1 MSIAASYSSAS
12 SSSSEV
18 EEVGQAGGGALDI
31 PAATDLR
38 IYTCDHGC
46 GFQGQYAEVA
56 AHEPSCGNRPGAA
69 GSSEDSEDNSQD
81 NLVECGGCDE
91 FQPSERFD
99 RNALA
104 DGAMFG
110 GLCWDCLQT
119 KEQQV
124 PQHEARPSDVGAGAS
139 GEDDGFVSV
148 AGLGSLQ
155 SASAGSSAG
164 GEAQK
169 PQETW
174 LQKFQHPEIDGP
186 ARPPKQRGPAPG
198 RAKKTAGS

>member
-1 MSIAASYSSAS
+1 MIQSNVSNFLISA
-12 SSSSEV
+12 
-18 EEVGQAGGGALDI
+18 
-31 PAATDLR
+31 
-38 IYTCDHGC
+38 
-46 GFQGQYAEVA
+46 GQYAEVA

-69 GSSEDSEDNSQD
+69 SSSEDSEDNSQD
-81 NLVECGGCDE
+81 NLVECGGCNK
-91 FQPSERFD
+91 FQPSEHFD

-155 SASAGSSAG
+155 SASVGSSDG
-164 GEAQK
+164 GGVEK
-169 PQETW
+169 PRETW
-174 LQKFQHPEIDGP
+174 LQKHYPEIDGP
-186 ARPPKQRGPAPG
+186 ARPPKARGPAPG
-198 RAKKTAGS
+198 RGGAPKKQRDPGDARFSEVLGAGSARASWRRTWRRPGSCW